1 MPLRVQKPMTPGQRG
16 QVRQTTE
23 DITTSRPK
31 KSLLKPLKKRAGRNR
46 QGRIT
51 VRHRGGGHKRR
62 YRVIDFK
69 RNKTG
74 VPGEVSSIEYD
85 PNRSSRIALIK
96 YADGDWRY
104 ILAPNGLQVGDPVE
118 AGEQAEIR
126 IGNALPLRAIPSGT
140 QVHNVELHVGKG
152 GQIVRGAGTSAQVLA
167 REGRYTLLRLPS
179 GEMRNV
185 LSDCMATVGQLSAL
199 DHKNTKLGKAGRKR
213 HLGRRPEV
221 RGVVMSPRDHPHG
234 GGEGRSPIGMPGPKT
249 PWGQA
254 RAGLQNT
261 QEQADEQVH
270 RPPQIPEVVKTAS
283 SPLMGED

>member
-31 KSLLKPLKKRAGRNR
+31 KSLLKPLKKRAGRNH

-74 VPGEVSSIEYD
+74 VPGEVASIEYD

-152 GQIVRGAGTSAQVLA
+152 GQIVRGAGPA
-167 REGRYTLLRLPS
+167 RRCSPGR
-179 GEMRNV
+179 E
-185 LSDCMATVGQLSAL
+185 D
-199 DHKNTKLGKAGRKR
+199 
-213 HLGRRPEV
+213 
-221 RGVVMSPRDHPHG
+221 
-234 GGEGRSPIGMPGPKT
+234 T
-249 PWGQA
+249 PF
-254 RAGLQNT
+254 
-261 QEQADEQVH
+261 
-270 RPPQIPEVVKTAS
+270 
-283 SPLMGED
+283 